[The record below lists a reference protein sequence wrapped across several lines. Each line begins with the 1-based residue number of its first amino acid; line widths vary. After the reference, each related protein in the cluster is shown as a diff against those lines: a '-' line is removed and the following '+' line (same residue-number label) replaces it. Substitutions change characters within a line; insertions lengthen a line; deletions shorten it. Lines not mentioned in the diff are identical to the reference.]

1 MPCRLRLG
9 ISGFAT
15 NDQELDNVIPFPYAP
30 RNKGQNGSV
39 VKFERLGG
47 LLNYYHQENGEGCR
61 ESRKKNGLLIIPAVT
76 CGDGIAKIDPSV
88 ATILNLKYFPSV
100 FANEIS
106 KILAG

>member
-1 MPCRLRLG
+1 M
-9 ISGFAT
+9 
-15 NDQELDNVIPFPYAP
+15 
-30 RNKGQNGSV
+30 
-39 VKFERLGG
+39 ERR
-47 LLNYYHQENGEGCR
+47 CR